1 MGAWDD
7 ERARTRELARE
18 AVRRLAPEE
27 LAFFDETAD
36 AYFEDPA
43 RATRKARP
51 EPLGIGI
58 EAIVVST
65 LTAFA
70 LPVAATVAGNIATD
84 VMREE
89 RRRGWW
95 RRRRA
100 RADDCIDGD
109 AGGGAPDGDGG
120 SAPDPAGGADN
131 PFAAPGTVR
140 PVALGGGEARPADF
154 ELLRRVAYDRGVALG
169 LPPDQAQL
177 LADAILGAVVAGR
190 GGGASVGDAPTRGSR
205 DGEDGPS

>member
-1 MGAWDD
+1 MGASGHD
-7 ERARTRELARE
+7 ETARTRELARE

-27 LAFFDETAD
+27 LAFFEETAD

-43 RATRKARP
+43 RAPRKARP

-84 VMREE
+84 AMREE

-100 RADDCIDGD
+100 RAD
-109 AGGGAPDGDGG
+109 GAPDGG

-140 PVALGGGEARPADF
+140 PMALGGAEARPADF
-154 ELLRRVAYDRGVALG
+154 ELLQRIAYDRGVALG

-177 LADAILGAVVAGR
+177 LADAILGAVVSGR
-190 GGGASVGDAPTRGSR
+190 GGGASGGDPLTQGSR